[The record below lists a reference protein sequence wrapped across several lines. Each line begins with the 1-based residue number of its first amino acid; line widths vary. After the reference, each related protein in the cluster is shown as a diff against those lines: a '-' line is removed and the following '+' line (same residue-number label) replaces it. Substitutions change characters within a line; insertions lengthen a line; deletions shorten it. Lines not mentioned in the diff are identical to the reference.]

1 MKNSESFCPFYV
13 VLCLLNIGLQL
24 AGVFG
29 RSDGPVP
36 GGGVDASGG
45 VKLTCD
51 PKHVTIDNG
60 IIQLTLASPIGRIV
74 GLKYHGADNLLDS
87 HEPKLWGAY
96 FDVSYNVIPPRSGA
110 GGLHRV
116 EATKYA
122 VITEKPDIVEVSFS
136 AEWNPSLTD
145 SVVPLNFDI
154 RYIVRKGDSGF
165 YTYVAVERLKD
176 WPDMDMSL
184 HVFVFRPNKQL
195 FNYMAVSDEIQLVM
209 PTEADRANG
218 VTLAPR
224 EAVLMTNPV
233 DPAFKG
239 QVDDKYEYIQ
249 EQKDSKLKGWI
260 SDTSKIGFWLIQPS
274 TEYMNGGPLKYDLSC
289 HNGPTCVMVFTGE
302 HVYGD
307 DVDMVFKKGEGWNKV
322 FGPFFTYVN
331 SEQDRAGL
339 WKDAKSQ
346 LEKETQLWPYCFI
359 QHKDYTPAAQ
369 RGSVVGQLLVDDKYL
384 SPTPKEACKA
394 MVGLAA
400 PGTTNEAWQS
410 EAKGYNFWTEADE
423 KGNFCIKNVRPG
435 DYNLYGFVPGIV
447 GSLRHPQLIT
457 VKPGNEINL
466 GQVMFKP
473 PRNGPTVWE
482 LGIPNRSAKEFF
494 IPNPDPKALNKF
506 WLDKPDQKFRQWGL
520 WDRYPV
526 YWPKEDVV
534 FEVGRS
540 NYSKDW
546 CFAHFYRSDGKVWN
560 PTTWQIIFDLPEVCT
575 TGSYTIH
582 IALAAAELT
591 NTLVYVNNINA
602 RREHYDTGT
611 WGDDNAIAR
620 HGDHGFYRFFS
631 GSLPSNLFVKGKNTI
646 YLKQA
651 RSQTYMFA
659 GVMYDYI
666 RLEAPPPST
675 AQPKEL

>member
-1 MKNSESFCPFYV
+1 MKISESFCPFYV

-29 RSDGPVP
+29 HSDGPAP

-116 EATKYA
+116 EATKYT

-369 RGSVVGQLLVDDKYL
+369 RGSVVGQLLVDD
-384 SPTPKEACKA
+384 
-394 MVGLAA
+394 
-400 PGTTNEAWQS
+400 N
-410 EAKGYNFWTEADE
+410 
-423 KGNFCIKNVRPG
+423 
-435 DYNLYGFVPGIV
+435 FVPGIV

-494 IPNPDPKALNKF
+494 IPDPDP
-506 WLDKPDQKFRQWGL
+506 KFRQWGL

-591 NTLVYVNNINA
+591 NTLVYVNNVNA

-666 RLEAPPPST
+666 RLEAPPPSSP

>member
-1 MKNSESFCPFYV
+1 MKISESFCTFYV

-29 RSDGPVP
+29 HSDGPAP

-116 EATKYA
+116 EATKYT

-369 RGSVVGQLLVDDKYL
+369 RGSVVGQLLVDD
-384 SPTPKEACKA
+384 
-394 MVGLAA
+394 
-400 PGTTNEAWQS
+400 N
-410 EAKGYNFWTEADE
+410 
-423 KGNFCIKNVRPG
+423 
-435 DYNLYGFVPGIV
+435 FVPGIV

-494 IPNPDPKALNKF
+494 IPDPDP
-506 WLDKPDQKFRQWGL
+506 KFRQWGL

-591 NTLVYVNNINA
+591 NTLVYVNNVNA

-666 RLEAPPPST
+666 RLEAPPPSST